1 MAIISNIL
9 DKFNHAIKIDF
20 MHGKPKGSGSRRT
33 RLAMIFILA
42 ESESKSW
49 KRLEGYDKLESVD
62 KGCTFKDGELQ
73 QDIAGLNFSE
83 HNF

>member
-20 MHGKPKGSGSRRT
+20 RHRKTKGSGSRRT
-33 RLAMIFILA
+33 RLAMMFKLA
-42 ESESKSW
+42 ESASKSW
-49 KRLEGYDKLESVD
+49 KRLEGYDKLDSVD

-73 QDIAGLNFSE
+73 QDVA
-83 HNF
+83 